1 MALGNKNVG
10 YLKIPKKYPGPHK
23 RP

>member
-10 YLKIPKKYPGPHK
+10 YLKIPKKYPEPHK